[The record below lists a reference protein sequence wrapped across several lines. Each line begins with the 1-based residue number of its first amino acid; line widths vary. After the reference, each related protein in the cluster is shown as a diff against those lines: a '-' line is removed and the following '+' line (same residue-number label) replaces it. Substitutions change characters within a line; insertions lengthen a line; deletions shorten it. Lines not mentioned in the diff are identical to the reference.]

1 ARRTPLGAFPLLD
14 YLVITSDTV
23 GAGVR
28 QLARYFRIET
38 TPIFFDIR
46 DDGDPVDVRVTAPA
60 PYAAEYL
67 ASLMTM
73 HLRLETE
80 GRFTPSAVWFRH
92 QPDDAAAMSA
102 ALGCPVQAMASW
114 DGVSISR
121 EAWSLPLRRRDPIL
135 RRVLETQADEILK
148 RLPQR
153 VGLPLEVQRA
163 LASRVTGGDMRIETI
178 AR

>member
-1 ARRTPLGAFPLLD
+1 MAGRANSLTARASGDPVAGQTTWTMPVSEVRVVLTALGELGHDVPALLAAATLTETNFDDPDARLTCEAYGALIAFACQGRFTPNLALEVARRTPLGAFPLLD

-73 HLRLETE
+73 H
-80 GRFTPSAVWFRH
+80 
-92 QPDDAAAMSA
+92 
-102 ALGCPVQAMASW
+102 
-114 DGVSISR
+114 
-121 EAWSLPLRRRDPIL
+121 
-135 RRVLETQADEILK
+135 
-148 RLPQR
+148 
-153 VGLPLEVQRA
+153 
-163 LASRVTGGDMRIETI
+163 
-178 AR
+178 